1 VLSENNICVVSGA
14 AIGIDTIAN
23 NVAFHCGSTVAVLGS
38 GLAVP
43 YPRSNRTLFERM
55 ARSRNAL
62 VLSEFP
68 DHEVAMRWNFPR
80 RNRVIAALCDF
91 LLVIEAAHASGS
103 MITACLAADFGVDV
117 GALPGPV
124 CSPTSQGSN
133 HLIKEGAFCIERPE
147 EILERL
153 DILGHQK
160 GNLMEKPGHAATS
173 YSEQKPL
180 LF

>member
-1 VLSENNICVVSGA
+1 
-14 AIGIDTIAN
+14 
-23 NVAFHCGSTVAVLGS
+23 VAV
-38 GLAVP
+38 
-43 YPRSNRTLFERM
+43 
-55 ARSRNAL
+55 
-62 VLSEFP
+62 
-68 DHEVAMRWNFPR
+68 RWNFPK
-80 RNRVIAALCDF
+80 RNRIIAALCDF

-124 CSPTSQGSN
+124 TSPTSQGSN

-160 GNLMEKPGHAATS
+160 GNLMENHGHAATARTS
-173 YSEQKPL
+173 QQSL